1 MRRLRQ
7 AVVMTSKITAP
18 TTSLDDIEAEL
29 WRLLRAYQ
37 PPLVDGT
44 IYGMPSLIWPGAK
57 GHAYFAAIK
66 RAAKHVSLFL
76 IIVDA
81 HPEALEGA
89 SEALIKRR
97 TGKATFSFPRLD
109 PELAADLKAL
119 LDRLFAAYRAD
130 HGDD

>member
-44 IYGMPSLIWPGAK
+44 IYGC
-57 GHAYFAAIK
+57 
-66 RAAKHVSLFL
+66 RAWSGRVRGPRLLRGDQARGQAREPVPHHR
-76 IIVDA
+76 DA

-89 SEALIKRR
+89 SEALTKRR

-109 PELAADLKAL
+109 PELTADLKAL

-130 HGDD
+130 HNGD